1 MKKVTLLIF
10 CVFSSFILISS
21 GCGPSLKR
29 VKVSDEAMEAEA
41 QKQRE
46 LAFSK
51 SVERNEKLQFV
62 AFKVSALGAEICGEN
77 VDMRYGVFAVN
88 TEGYKDEYKD
98 IAGRYYNITED
109 ETIISYVHPEGPGA
123 QAGLMRGDLLLQV
136 NGEPVEGKNIA
147 ELYTFVKS
155 KEQPLQLLVER
166 EGEELA
172 FDLYG
177 VQSCKYRVLLITQDS
192 INAYADGVNVYVT
205 TGMLRFVESD
215 DELALVIGHE
225 ISHNSLGHLTKRRGN
240 AALGT
245 LFDILVTVATGVDT
259 QGAFG
264 GIGSMAYS
272 QAFEAEADY
281 SGIYMSARAGYDI
294 NMAPD
299 FWRSLAVENPGAIE
313 RGYAASHPSTPER
326 SAAMDECIKE
336 IGDKRLASL
345 PLLPDRKPGESEEKK
360 EAGEQP
366 TDSDKKWDLDPY
378 GSDVPPHEREWLP
391 PSHQPL
397 KED

>member
-46 LAFSK
+46 LAFAK
-51 SVERNEKLQFV
+51 SVERNEKLQNV
-62 AFKVSALGAEICGEN
+62 AFQVSAAGAEICGEN
-77 VDMRYGVFAVN
+77 VDTRYGIFVVN
-88 TEGYKDEYKD
+88 TNGYKEEYRD
-98 IAGRYYNITED
+98 IASHYYNITED
-109 ETIISYVHPEGPGA
+109 ETIISYVHPKGPGA
-123 QAGLMRGDLLLQV
+123 QAGLRRGDRLLSIY
-136 NGEPVEGKNIA
+136 GEPVEGKNVS

-155 KEQPLQLLVER
+155 KEQPLHLLVER

-172 FDLYG
+172 FDVHG
-177 VQSCKYRVLLITQDS
+177 IESCKYQVLLINQDS
-192 INAYADGVNVYVT
+192 INAYADGRNVYVT
-205 TGMLRFVESD
+205 SGMLRFVESE

-264 GIGSMAYS
+264 GIGAMAYS

-281 SGIYMSARAGYDI
+281 SGIYISARAGYDI

-299 FWRSLAVENPGAIE
+299 FWRSLAVENPSAIE
-313 RGYAASHPSTPER
+313 KGYAASHPSTPER

-336 IGDKRLASL
+336 IEEKRLASL
-345 PLLPDRKPGESEEKK
+345 PLLPDRKPGESEKGKDSVEH
-360 EAGEQP
+360 P
-366 TDSDKKWDLDPY
+366 TDRDTKGENDFY
-378 GSDVPPHEREWLP
+378 GDEIPPHEREWLP
-391 PSHQPL
+391 PSHRQL